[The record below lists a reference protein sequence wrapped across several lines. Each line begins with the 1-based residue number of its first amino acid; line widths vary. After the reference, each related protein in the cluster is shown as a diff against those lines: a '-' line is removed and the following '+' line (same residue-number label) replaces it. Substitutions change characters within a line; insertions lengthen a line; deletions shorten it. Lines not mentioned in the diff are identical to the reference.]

1 MSRGAM
7 KIGILFVLIVF
18 ASLYLVSLLGDG
30 ITGFA
35 VLETGAIISSTS
47 TLEEQVIV
55 SSMRV
60 TGSFSGNGNATL
72 YLGDK
77 IVLDSRLLNATSFE
91 SYCAETCVDVDSNVS
106 LHAILEGDALLIIT
120 AFNYT
125 SDEVVTIDPIENET
139 EQTNQ
144 TFNQTDGEQMPEP
157 VALSEDV
164 GIEAVFNTSNSTQ
177 FDSGRYNRTE
187 FNTSGF
193 VQLNASDY
201 LQELPNNQSTE
212 YYLDRIINMSGNVL
226 LFHFNNDSTGLSKE
240 NNTHLYDWSR
250 SGNNGTW
257 LGGGLSNT
265 PSKLGTFSGNFS
277 GGNDNVSVV
286 DSASLDITSA
296 ITVSA
301 WVKFSTITTQYPT
314 IVSKNPVN
322 GAYLL
327 FKSDD
332 AASSGFAFRVKNVT
346 GHTTAYGN
354 QTLVAGLWY
363 HVVGTYDSTTST
375 NNLRLYV
382 NGALGGQASKTGAIA
397 TTAENLFIGD
407 FDGDSGQFNGS
418 IDEVAIWNRSLSFE
432 EVQTIYGRQKG
443 QFIDRGQYESQV
455 FDAGETQNWTNISWK
470 TEFQYGLDLP
480 NFGANETENFVRG
493 MNMSG
498 NVLLFHFNNDTVK
511 ENKTQTGVYDWSGNN
526 NNGTTIG
533 ALFNTSGK
541 LSGSMDFDGIN
552 DYVALSE
559 PPAGSTNLT
568 TGSVF
573 AWIKTR
579 QGPYYHGI
587 VVKASAYGMF
597 VKDGVFLLYDWRA
610 DADRDSAVF
619 VADDLWHHVGF
630 TFINGSTGGTKL
642 YVDGVLRLTTILN
655 ISSHGDGIAIGA
667 GGNPPTSQYFNGSMD
682 EVA

>member
-1 MSRGAM
+1 MSRRAFIFGFIALMVIGA
-7 KIGILFVLIVF
+7 LYF
-18 ASLYLVSLLGDG
+18 AASGG
-30 ITGFA
+30 ITGLA
-35 VLETGAIISSTS
+35 ILDTGAIINSNSTFDLGENITS
-47 TLEEQVIV
+47 LRIIGSV
-55 SSMRV
+55 SG
-60 TGSFSGNGNATL
+60 TGNMML
-72 YLGDK
+72 YLGDR
-77 IVLDSRLLNATSFE
+77 IVVDTRILNE
-91 SYCAETCVDVDSNVS
+91 SLENYCFDTCEVSTGVSELRAVVD
-106 LHAILEGDALLIIT
+106 GDVLLIVT
-120 AFNYT
+120 SFNYT
-125 SDEVVTIDPIENET
+125 VETVEETVNILPIEENET
-139 EQTNQ
+139 MNETNQTNQTNQ
-144 TFNQTDGEQMPEP
+144 TFNQTDGEQTTET

-363 HVVGTYDSTTST
+363 HVVGKYDSTKST

-470 TEFQYGLDLP
+470 TEVPYGVELP
-480 NFGANETENFVRG
+480 KNQVKETGNFVRG
-493 MNMSG
+493 MKMSG

-559 PPAGSTNLT
+559 PLNTSTLT
-568 TGSVF
+568 
-573 AWIKTR
+573 
-579 QGPYYHGI
+579 
-587 VVKASAYGMF
+587 
-597 VKDGVFLLYDWRA
+597 
-610 DADRDSAVF
+610 
-619 VADDLWHHVGF
+619 
-630 TFINGSTGGTKL
+630 
-642 YVDGVLRLTTILN
+642 
-655 ISSHGDGIAIGA
+655 IS
-667 GGNPPTSQYFNGSMD
+667 
-682 EVA
+682 